1 MANFIDRAKFSCALG
16 GALTTIAGLP
26 KAVPIV
32 HASGGC
38 AAALSNTYNLASGY
52 RGTGYCGGSM
62 IPTSNVTENNI
73 VFGGEKRLEEQIEE
87 TIIAI
92 DADLYIVVTG
102 CQVEIIG
109 DDAVGIAG
117 KFRDKNVIGASTP
130 GFLGNTFKGYDAVLN
145 AIIKDVIEPIREKE
159 EKTVNLLGIVP
170 GHDVFYRG
178 NLEELRRLLSLIG
191 IKANTFFGENESIE
205 TIKTYGKA
213 SLNIVLST
221 QAGVL
226 PAITF
231 EDLHRIPY
239 VLEDIP
245 IGPSGTEKFLRNIGS
260 LLQVEEKVIEEVIEH
275 EKKAYYS
282 YLERIVDIYS
292 DIDFQR
298 YAIVVADSYYAY
310 SLTRF
315 LANDLGWIPHL
326 VSINDISEIKDQ
338 EEYYKKFADITS
350 ETTPFVY
357 FRENAGDVI
366 KDIRNSWPK
375 NNNQKYYDS
384 LSPAFV
390 IGSGIERSLA
400 EKLGAGFLAVAFP
413 VSNRVVLNKTY
424 VGFYGGVS
432 LVEDLISSLV
442 SAR

>member
-1 MANFIDRAKFSCALG
+1 M
-16 GALTTIAGLP
+16 
-26 KAVPIV
+26 
-32 HASGGC
+32 
-38 AAALSNTYNLASGY
+38 
-52 RGTGYCGGSM
+52 
-62 IPTSNVTENNI
+62 
-73 VFGGEKRLEEQIEE
+73 
-87 TIIAI
+87 
-92 DADLYIVVTG
+92 
-102 CQVEIIG
+102 
-109 DDAVGIAG
+109 
-117 KFRDKNVIGASTP
+117 
-130 GFLGNTFKGYDAVLN
+130 
-145 AIIKDVIEPIREKE
+145 
-159 EKTVNLLGIVP
+159 
-170 GHDVFYRG
+170 
-178 NLEELRRLLSLIG
+178 
-191 IKANTFFGENESIE
+191 
-205 TIKTYGKA
+205 
-213 SLNIVLST
+213 
-221 QAGVL
+221 
-226 PAITF
+226 
-231 EDLHRIPY
+231 
-239 VLEDIP
+239 
-245 IGPSGTEKFLRNIGS
+245 
-260 LLQVEEKVIEEVIEH
+260 EEKVIEEVIEH
-275 EKKAYYS
+275 EKKTYYS